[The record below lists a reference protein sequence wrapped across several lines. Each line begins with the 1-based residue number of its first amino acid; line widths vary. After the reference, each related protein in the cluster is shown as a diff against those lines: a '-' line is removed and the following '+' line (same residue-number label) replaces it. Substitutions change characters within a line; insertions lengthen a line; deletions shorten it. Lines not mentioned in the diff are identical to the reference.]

1 MIQPTCWRTTRHRIF
16 WSEGKGLSVHKLRW
30 NTRCKTHFCLL
41 EQRFL
46 ENCRCDW
53 LASSTQWPSH
63 DINPSSS
70 FSFESALQFFSD
82 HRNTHKN
89 RILLRLEMFF
99 SKTVDAICKPLLQVS
114 HFIITNRLERS
125 ILNSALPI
133 FWNDGF
139 SLQPKKRALS
149 HEAFL
154 ATLQQDV
161 VFFTARWS
169 YNHSRS
175 ENCAVINAVGCAHD
189 SAIWNTSQLTLK
201 LQVVT
206 AHRNINCMLRCAPVS
221 LTIASADIRNSFE
234 FTLNLSGESLCL
246 SPLIEI
252 WIWQKQTWNVLTP
265 SSDKQGKLPR
275 GSRFLLDPV
284 GNGRRFK
291 LSLSV
296 ACRLVKVVSWSIGR
310 HWFIGLIRLGKFAPV
325 ELTFWYDSGHWLA
338 LSG

>member
-1 MIQPTCWRTTRHRIF
+1 VIQPTCWRTTRHHTF

-53 LASSTQWPSH
+53 IVSSTQWPSH

-82 HRNTHKN
+82 HCNTHKN
-89 RILLRLEMFF
+89 RILPRLEIFF
-99 SKTVDAICKPLLQVS
+99 SKTVDAICKPLLQIS
-114 HFIITNRLERS
+114 RLIIANRLERS
-125 ILNSALPI
+125 ISKSALPI
-133 FWNDGF
+133 FWKWWF
-139 SLQPKKRALS
+139 QPATKKENFE

-154 ATLQQDV
+154 ATLLQDV

-189 SAIWNTSQLTLK
+189 SAIWNTSQLTHQ

-234 FTLNLSGESLCL
+234 FTLNLPGESLSL
-246 SPLIEI
+246 SLLIEI
-252 WIWQKQTWNVLTP
+252 CIWQKQTWNVLTP

-275 GSRFLLDPV
+275 GSRFLLELV

-291 LSLSV
+291 LSLGV

-310 HWFIGLIRLGKFAPV
+310 HWFIGLIRLG
-325 ELTFWYDSGHWLA
+325 
-338 LSG
+338 